1 VSSVN
6 VLDPT
11 IRLIVLAHML
21 QQFDQLDPDCIQEY
35 QMAGFDA
42 ASIDRLRNLTTADLV
57 RLAQHSR
64 DTSIQIS
71 INPTKLVA
79 DMNRYEHM
87 RADERLYEYFV
98 RHGASLNLIMDLFTK
113 RPSDVK
119 RMQLMLGVTSQIGR
133 RALPDDDTRLEI
145 TTAWHRLRGNDS
157 WPYRGREHFRALHE
171 AYPTLTIAQLEAVIA
186 SFKVRQAPG
195 AGTASGD
202 GRIGSTQP

>member
-1 VSSVN
+1 MSSVN

-71 INPTKLVA
+71 I
-79 DMNRYEHM
+79 
-87 RADERLYEYFV
+87 
-98 RHGASLNLIMDLFTK
+98 
-113 RPSDVK
+113 
-119 RMQLMLGVTSQIGR
+119 GR

-145 TTAWHRLRGNDS
+145 TTAWHRLRGKDV